1 MNKKYSKVNLLIEG
15 EIMKKYV
22 MAIDAG
28 TGSVRSIIFDE
39 NFNQIS
45 VAQHEWTHKEDP
57 SYEGA
62 IDFDVEKNATL
73 MLDTICECI
82 KKSGINGQDIIAIS
96 TTSMREA
103 FVLYDEY
110 EKEIWAVSNV
120 DARSSKEVDELKK
133 LSENIEED
141 IYNIS
146 GQTFALGAIPR
157 LLWVKNN
164 IPDIYK
170 KTKSITMLNDWIVH
184 CLTGILSTEPSNSS
198 TTGILDTNKR
208 NWDMSIL
215 EKCNL
220 KKDMYPPI
228 YESSTPV
235 GKITSEIANL
245 TGLSENCTVVVGGG
259 DVQMGCLGVGV
270 IKEDQAALFGGSFWQ
285 LEYNT
290 KSPNIDKLGRTR
302 VNCHAT
308 PGIWQQELIAFYPG
322 LVLRWF
328 RDCFCQCEMKLANKT
343 NTNVFDL
350 LNEEAEKIPI
360 GSYGVLCSFSSIM
373 NYKQWKHPSPCF
385 TNFGIDPTKYNK
397 ATFYRAILENAAL
410 VTLGHKKIIEDVTGN
425 FPNSLIFAS
434 GASNSSLWCQIVA
447 DVLGVQI
454 KVPVIKEA
462 TALGAAF
469 CAGVGSG
476 LLPNLEYA
484 TEKYVQI
491 EKIYYPNEENHMLY
505 EKIFTKWKK
514 LSEAQIKNSDD
525 GFLNHMWKAPGI

>member
-120 DARSSKEVDELKK
+120 DARSSKDVDELKK

-184 CLTGILSTEPSNSS
+184 C
-198 TTGILDTNKR
+198 
-208 NWDMSIL
+208 
-215 EKCNL
+215 
-220 KKDMYPPI
+220 
-228 YESSTPV
+228 
-235 GKITSEIANL
+235 
-245 TGLSENCTVVVGGG
+245 
-259 DVQMGCLGVGV
+259 
-270 IKEDQAALFGGSFWQ
+270 
-285 LEYNT
+285 
-290 KSPNIDKLGRTR
+290 
-302 VNCHAT
+302 
-308 PGIWQQELIAFYPG
+308 
-322 LVLRWF
+322 
-328 RDCFCQCEMKLANKT
+328 
-343 NTNVFDL
+343 
-350 LNEEAEKIPI
+350 
-360 GSYGVLCSFSSIM
+360 
-373 NYKQWKHPSPCF
+373 
-385 TNFGIDPTKYNK
+385 
-397 ATFYRAILENAAL
+397 
-410 VTLGHKKIIEDVTGN
+410 
-425 FPNSLIFAS
+425 
-434 GASNSSLWCQIVA
+434 
-447 DVLGVQI
+447 
-454 KVPVIKEA
+454 
-462 TALGAAF
+462 
-469 CAGVGSG
+469 
-476 LLPNLEYA
+476 
-484 TEKYVQI
+484 
-491 EKIYYPNEENHMLY
+491 
-505 EKIFTKWKK
+505 
-514 LSEAQIKNSDD
+514 
-525 GFLNHMWKAPGI
+525 